1 MDRLTRAFF
10 EMMFELRYLKSRGG
24 EFQEFF
30 ASIMEKRHPGDF
42 AKVRPWGKAGD
53 RKNDGYLVSRRQL
66 FQVYAPNEMKS
77 AAAIAKIDEDFSGA
91 LPHWRQHFDQW
102 IFVHNSKEGLGPDVT
117 KKLLSLAKAHTKI
130 KVCPWG
136 FEELRQEAFALKEP
150 DLASLLGPPP
160 TQTAML
166 NLGVADLQ
174 PVLDHIAHFPP
185 ADGPDLRPV
194 PPGKIKHNMLSSHV
208 ETLLTAGIS
217 RSDLV
222 HRYFRAGTDQSLQDK
237 IAAMFRK
244 QYVMLKSENR
254 SPDDIFVQLQHFVGG
269 TIVSLPSRQA
279 AVFAVLAYFFQECDI
294 FERPEGKP

>member
-1 MDRLTRAFF
+1 
-10 EMMFELRYLKSRGG
+10 MFELRYLKSRGG

-30 ASIMEKRHPGDF
+30 ASIMEKRYPADF
-42 AKVRPWGKAGD
+42 MKVRPWGNAGD
-53 RKNDGYLVSRRQL
+53 RKNDGYLASRRQL
-66 FQVYAPNEMKS
+66 FQVYAPNEMTS
-77 AAAIAKIDEDFSGA
+77 AAAIAKIDEDFAGA
-91 LPHWRQHFDQW
+91 LPYWKQYFDEW

-117 KKLLSLAKAHTKI
+117 RTLLSLAKAHPKM

-136 FEELRQEAFALKEP
+136 FEELRQEAFALNEAE
-150 DLASLLGPPP
+150 LASLLGPPP

-185 ADGPDLRPV
+185 TEGPDLRPV
-194 PPGKIKHNMLSSHV
+194 PPDKLKHNMLSSHV

-222 HRYFRAGTDQSLQDK
+222 HRYFRAGTDQGAQDK
-237 IAAMFRK
+237 IAALFRK
-244 QYVMLKSENR
+244 QYSMLKSENR

-269 TIVSLPSRQA
+269 TSVSLPSRQA

-294 FERPEGKP
+294 FERPEAKP